1 MSKVL
6 FAAAKVLLALALV
19 GGGATVARLWP
30 VPVEGR
36 AVSAGPIVAEVL
48 GIGSLES
55 TREVRVAFE
64 ASGRVT
70 ALEFDEGDVVAEGDV
85 LGVLD
90 VDDATRELDV
100 SAASARGAW
109 DDIDRAQADL
119 DRGQAAAD
127 LAARDRIRTE
137 ALFKGGDVATVV
149 VEAAVERDE
158 SAKAT
163 VRGLEAAL
171 RRARSNQVAA
181 SGSQRIREARVS
193 DGQLPSPLS
202 GLVVARSVEVGQ
214 WVAAGSPA
222 FTIVDAAAFEVKAW
236 VDETA
241 LARLDVGQ
249 PARLVFRSEPDRSYP
264 GRVTSIG
271 REVDRNTHEL
281 LVDVAVLELPKNFAV
296 GQRADAWIEVGRSA
310 ATARVPRGWC
320 DATCLV
326 DDGGRVASRPVT
338 LGLVGRDDVQV
349 LAGLVPGD
357 VVLAPDAPLG
367 RRVRVEAQ

>member
-1 MSKVL
+1 MPKAL
-6 FAAAKVLLALALV
+6 FTAAKILLALVLV
-19 GGGATVARLWP
+19 GGGAAIARLWP
-30 VPVEGR
+30 VTVEGR
-36 AVSAGPIVAEVL
+36 PALAGPVVAEVL
-48 GIGSLES
+48 GVGALES
-55 TREVRVAFE
+55 THEAQVAFE

-70 ALEFDEGDVVAEGDV
+70 GLAVDEGAIVAAGDA
-85 LGVLD
+85 LGSLD
-90 VDDATRELDV
+90 MDDATRDLDV
-100 SAASARGAW
+100 SAATTTASR
-109 DDIDRAQADL
+109 DDVDRAQADL
-119 DRGQAAAD
+119 ERGRATAV
-127 LAARDRIRTE
+127 LAARDRARTE
-137 ALFKGGDVATVV
+137 ALFVGGDVAAVA

-158 SAKAT
+158 TAKAS

-181 SGSQRIREARVS
+181 SGGQRIREARVA
-193 DGQLPSPLS
+193 DGSLTSPLA
-202 GLVVARSVEVGQ
+202 GLVTRRSVEVGQ

-222 FTIVDAAAFEVKAW
+222 FTIVDTAAFEVKAW

-241 LARLDVGQ
+241 LARLQVGQ

-264 GRVTSIG
+264 GRVANIG

-281 LVDVAVLELPKNFAV
+281 LVDVAVLELPKNFAI
-296 GQRADAWIEVGRSA
+296 GQRADAWIEVGRA
-310 ATARVPRGWC
+310 DTTVHVPRGWC

-357 VVLAPDAPLG
+357 VVLAPGAPLG
-367 RRVRVEAQ
+367 RRVRVEAP